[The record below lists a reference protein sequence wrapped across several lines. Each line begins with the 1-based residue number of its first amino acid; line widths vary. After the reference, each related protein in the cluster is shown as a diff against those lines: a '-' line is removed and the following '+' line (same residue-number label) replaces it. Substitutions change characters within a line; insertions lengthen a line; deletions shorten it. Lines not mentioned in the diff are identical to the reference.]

1 MRQLSF
7 LAILVMVGC
16 GGGQSSGVSEESRFA
31 EEMADAPE
39 WVRTNSCVGS
49 SIEDPK
55 SKVCGVGQHPIASRR
70 SLGLARSAAAA
81 AGRARIARSLSAQ
94 INTLLDSY
102 QGEWAKGVENEGVDF
117 EQRTREAVEEIAKLK
132 LVGAGEVDSWISA
145 SDTMYVLVALD
156 HSRAMSVIQENSKL
170 SDAMKH
176 SVDSHAEEL
185 FEKLRTTQ

>member
-7 LAILVMVGC
+7 LTILVMVGC
-16 GGGQSSGVSEESRFA
+16 GGGQSSGVSSESRFA

-49 SIEDPK
+49 SIEEPK

-132 LVGAGEVDSWISA
+132 LVGAGEVTGERYQIDGRVSWVA
-145 SDTMYVLVALD
+145 WTQRAGQRFVVEGGVYVGD
-156 HSRAMSVIQENSKL
+156 P
-170 SDAMKH
+170 
-176 SVDSHAEEL
+176 
-185 FEKLRTTQ
+185 